1 MNAPSSL
8 GMRDTGNVT
17 TAKGEIL
24 NIVEHSDYYVPI
36 TMKTLT
42 KSTALRKILNFRIKL
57 L

>member
-1 MNAPSSL
+1 MNATSSL